1 MTGFTSKEEPLRPA
15 APPEPPFVPPSPS
28 SLARQ
33 LTTRGFREGERTG
46 QAAMADDQVQR
57 TPAASDGAAND
68 SAAVSAPGIEVP
80 ARPARTGFWSHVGEL
95 IRTIR
100 DGNDAMV
107 EAIVVQLSHRR
118 RILAPLALAVGALA
132 MLFHGLRLLLSNWRL
147 TLVQVLP
154 AMWIWAGMLDLKLH
168 VLHGASFR
176 LIRGPVLIPIML
188 GVVAITA
195 ASFFLNAVFAFAIA
209 RPGPPKIRPAFTT
222 ARSHVGVVLGWGTAV
237 GLFLG
242 FSTVVVVRWG
252 LWWFALSLSIV
263 LGIMMVS
270 YVAVPARLIGVRT
283 TRSRR
288 DKVTA
293 SAVGGALGAVV
304 TSPPY
309 LLGRVGILML
319 GSHTLFILGIILLC
333 VGGVLEAG
341 AEGAVKAVKVS
352 AKLVVGHR
360 SSDEEVPEAAS
371 DAPPRHPDSAP
382 DLGVAG
388 SPPRELD

>member
-1 MTGFTSKEEPLRPA
+1 
-15 APPEPPFVPPSPS
+15 
-28 SLARQ
+28 
-33 LTTRGFREGERTG
+33 
-46 QAAMADDQVQR
+46 MADDQVKG
-57 TPAASDGAAND
+57 TSTASSGVGHDV
-68 SAAVSAPGIEVP
+68 AAVSAPDMEVS
-80 ARPARTGFWSHVGEL
+80 ARPAPTGFWRHVGEL

-100 DGNDAMV
+100 DCDDTMV
-107 EAIVVQLSHRR
+107 EAVVVQLSHRR

-154 AMWIWAGMLDLKLH
+154 AMWIWAAMLDLKLH

-209 RPGPPKIRPAFTT
+209 SPGPPKIRPAFAK
-222 ARSHVGVVLGWGTAV
+222 ARSHARVVLCWGIAV
-237 GLFLG
+237 GLLLG

-270 YVAVPARLIGVRT
+270 YVAVPARLIGVKT
-283 TRSRR
+283 TRSKR
-288 DKVTA
+288 DKFTA
-293 SAVGGALGAVV
+293 TAVGGALGAVV
-304 TSPPY
+304 CTPPY

-319 GSHTLFILGIILLC
+319 GSHTLFIVGIIFLS
-333 VGGVLEAG
+333 VGAALEAG
-341 AEGAVKAVKVS
+341 MEGAVKAVKVS
-352 AKLVVGHR
+352 AKLVTGHR
-360 SSDEEVPEAAS
+360 SNDEEVPEAAS
-371 DAPPRHPDSAP
+371 DAQRK
-382 DLGVAG
+382 
-388 SPPRELD
+388 

>member
-1 MTGFTSKEEPLRPA
+1 M
-15 APPEPPFVPPSPS
+15 
-28 SLARQ
+28 
-33 LTTRGFREGERTG
+33 
-46 QAAMADDQVQR
+46 
-57 TPAASDGAAND
+57 PAASNGVGKDAAV
-68 SAAVSAPGIEVP
+68 VSAPGTGVS
-80 ARPARTGFWSHVGEL
+80 ARPAPTGFWSHVGEL

-100 DGNDAMV
+100 DGDDAMV
-107 EAIVVQLSHRR
+107 EAVVVQLSHRR

-154 AMWIWAGMLDLKLH
+154 AMWIWAAMLDLKAH

-176 LIRGPVLIPIML
+176 VRRGPVLIPLML

-195 ASFFLNAVFAFAIA
+195 ATFFLNAVFAFAIA
-209 RPGPPKIRPAFTT
+209 RPGPPKIRPAFTK
-222 ARSHVGVVLGWGTAV
+222 ARSHAGVVLSWGTVV
-237 GLFLG
+237 GLLLG

-270 YVAVPARLIGVRT
+270 YVSVPARLIGVKT

-288 DKVTA
+288 DKFTA

-333 VGGVLEAG
+333 VGGALEVG

-352 AKLVVGHR
+352 AKLVTGHR
-360 SSDEEVPEAAS
+360 PDDEVPEAAS
-371 DAPPRHPDSAP
+371 EAQRE
-382 DLGVAG
+382 V
-388 SPPRELD
+388 SP